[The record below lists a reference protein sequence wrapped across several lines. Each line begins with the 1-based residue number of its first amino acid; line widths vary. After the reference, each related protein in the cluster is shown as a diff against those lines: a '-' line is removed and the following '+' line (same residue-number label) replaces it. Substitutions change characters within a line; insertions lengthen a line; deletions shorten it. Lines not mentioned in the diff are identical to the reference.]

1 MMEHS
6 QVEMMVEKMVA
17 LMVSMTAYY
26 WVGLK
31 ATMKVVYSVDLMD
44 LKKAD
49 YSAETMDNYLA
60 ELWDY
65 QTVVG
70 SVDKMVDMMAG

>member
-1 MMEHS
+1 
-6 QVEMMVEKMVA
+6 MVDLKVA
-17 LMVSMTAYY
+17 LMAYY
-26 WVGLK
+26 WAGLMVSLK
-31 ATMKVVYSVDLMD
+31 ADYSVEMMD

-49 YSAETMDNYLA
+49 YSAELMDNYLA

>member
-1 MMEHS
+1 
-6 QVEMMVEKMVA
+6 MVA
-17 LMVSMTAYY
+17 LMVSMTACY

-31 ATMKVVYSVDLMD
+31 ATLKVVYSVEMMD

-49 YSAETMDNYLA
+49 YSAETMDNYLV

>member
-1 MMEHS
+1 
-6 QVEMMVEKMVA
+6 MVVLKVV
-17 LMVSMTAYY
+17 LMAYY

-31 ATMKVVYSVDLMD
+31 ATMKVVYSVEMMD

-49 YSAETMDNYLA
+49 YSAELMDNYLA